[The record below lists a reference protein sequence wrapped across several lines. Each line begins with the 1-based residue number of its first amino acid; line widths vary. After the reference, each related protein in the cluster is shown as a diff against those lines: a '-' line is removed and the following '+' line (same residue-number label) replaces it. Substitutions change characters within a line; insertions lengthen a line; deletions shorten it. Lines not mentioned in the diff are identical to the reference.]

1 MTKPTIKIHDV
12 STDEVIERDM
22 TTAEIAQYTADLAAV
37 QSEMAA
43 AEARQTEKSALL
55 ARLGLT
61 EDEARLL
68 LS

>member
-22 TTAEIAQYTADLAAV
+22 TAAEIAQYTADLAAV
-37 QSEMAA
+37 QNEMAA
-43 AEARQTEKSALL
+43 AQAREAEKAALL

-61 EDEARLL
+61 ADEAKLL